1 MRRRKTREIGGNSV
15 TDPASEP
22 RVWFITGCSTGFG
35 RELAKAVLARG
46 ERVVATARNVE
57 QVQDFEESG
66 PELARAFP
74 LDVTDLGQVSE
85 AVDHA
90 LDAFGR
96 IDVLVNNAGYGS
108 MGAVEEVHEEEIRRQ
123 FEVNVFGVLNVT
135 RAVLPH
141 MREMQSG
148 HVINISSVG
157 GFVGVPGFGIYNGTK
172 FAVEGI
178 SEALAQEVEPL
189 GIRVTI
195 VEPGAFRTD
204 WAGRSLASAPEID
217 DYKETVGQT
226 RGYIANEN
234 GNQQGNPKLAA
245 EAMISAVEA
254 DVPPLR
260 LPLGDDA
267 LGMIRDKLDSVKR
280 EIDAWEPTIVET
292 SFEHSAMK

>member
-1 MRRRKTREIGGNSV
+1 MENTES
-15 TDPASEP
+15 

-35 RELAKAVLARG
+35 RELARAVLDHG
-46 ERVVATARNVE
+46 DRVVATARKVE
-57 QVQDFEESG
+57 EVQDFEESG
-66 PELARAFP
+66 PELARAVR
-74 LDVTDLGQVSE
+74 LDVTDPEEVSG
-85 AVDHA
+85 AVDAA

-108 MGAVEEVHEEEIRRQ
+108 MGGVEEISDEEIRRQ
-123 FEVNVFGVLNVT
+123 FEVNVFGVLNIT

-141 MREMQSG
+141 MRERRQG
-148 HVINISSVG
+148 HIINISSVG

-178 SEALAQEVEPL
+178 SEALALETEPL
-189 GIRVTI
+189 GIHITI

-204 WAGRSLASAPEID
+204 WAGRSLAAPEID

-226 RGYIANEN
+226 REYISNEN
-234 GNQQGNPKLAA
+234 GNQQGNPRLAA

-254 DVPPLR
+254 DEPPLR

-267 LGMIRDKLDSVKR
+267 LGMIREKLDLVKR
-280 EIDAWEPTIVET
+280 ETDTWETTIVET
-292 SFEHSAMK
+292 SFEHGATE

>member
-1 MRRRKTREIGGNSV
+1 MENTES
-15 TDPASEP
+15 

-46 ERVVATARNVE
+46 ERVVATARKVE
-57 QVQDFEESG
+57 EVQDFEESG
-66 PELARAFP
+66 PELARAVR
-74 LDVTDLGQVSE
+74 LDVTDPEEVSG
-85 AVDHA
+85 AVDAA

-108 MGAVEEVHEEEIRRQ
+108 MGGVEEISDEEIRRQ
-123 FEVNVFGVLNVT
+123 FEVNVFGVLNIT

-141 MREMQSG
+141 MRERRQG
-148 HVINISSVG
+148 HIINISSVG

-178 SEALAQEVEPL
+178 SEALALETEPL
-189 GIRVTI
+189 GIHITI

-204 WAGRSLASAPEID
+204 WAGRSLAPPPAID
-217 DYKETVGQT
+217 DYRETVGQT
-226 RGYIANEN
+226 REYISNEN
-234 GNQQGNPKLAA
+234 GNQQGNPRLAA

-254 DVPPLR
+254 DEPPLR

-267 LGMIRDKLDSVKR
+267 LGMIREKLDSVKR
-280 EIDAWEPTIVET
+280 ETDTWETTIVET
-292 SFEHSAMK
+292 SFEHGATE

>member
-1 MRRRKTREIGGNSV
+1 M
-15 TDPASEP
+15 TDPTHEP

-35 RELAKAVLARG
+35 RELAKAVLDHG
-46 ERVVATARNVE
+46 DLVIATARDVE
-57 QVQDFEESG
+57 QVRDFEQSG
-66 PELARAFP
+66 PELARAVR
-74 LDVTDLGQVSE
+74 LDVTDPDQVTE
-85 AVDHA
+85 AVDTA

-108 MGAVEEVHEEEIRRQ
+108 MGAIEEVSDEEIRRQ

-141 MREMQSG
+141 MRERRRG
-148 HVINISSVG
+148 HVVNISSVG

-178 SEALAQEVEPL
+178 SEALAQETEPL

-204 WAGRSLASAPEID
+204 WAGRSLESASEIE

-226 RGYIANEN
+226 REYITSEN
-234 GNQQGNPKLAA
+234 GNQQGDPRLAA

-254 DVPPLR
+254 ADPPLR
-260 LPLGDDA
+260 LPLGEDA
-267 LGMIRDKLDSVKR
+267 LGMIREKLDSVKQ
-280 EIDAWEPTIVET
+280 ETDAWETTTVET
-292 SFEHSAMK
+292 SFEHNATD

>member
-1 MRRRKTREIGGNSV
+1 MTNP
-15 TDPASEP
+15 TSEP
-22 RVWFITGCSTGFG
+22 HVWFITGCSTGFG

-46 ERVVATARNVE
+46 ERVVVTARDVE
-57 QVQDFEESG
+57 QVQDFEQSG

-74 LDVTDLGQVSE
+74 LDVTDLAEVSE
-85 AVDHA
+85 AVDHT

-123 FEVNVFGVLNVT
+123 FEVNVIGVLNVT

-141 MREMQSG
+141 MREMRSG
-148 HVINISSVG
+148 HVVNISSVG

-204 WAGRSLASAPEID
+204 WAGRADPRVHSQRERQPAGQPEASRGSHNLDRGGGGSTLASPS
-217 DYKETVGQT
+217 G
-226 RGYIANEN
+226 RGRP
-234 GNQQGNPKLAA
+234 GHDPG
-245 EAMISAVEA
+245 EARFGEA
-254 DVPPLR
+254 GDGH
-260 LPLGDDA
+260 LGDHDSRDVLRA
-267 LGMIRDKLDSVKR
+267 QRGRLGVTNHKGHDENR
-280 EIDAWEPTIVET
+280 
-292 SFEHSAMK
+292 

>member
-1 MRRRKTREIGGNSV
+1 MENTES
-15 TDPASEP
+15 

-35 RELAKAVLARG
+35 RELAKAVLTRG
-46 ERVVATARNVE
+46 ERVVATARKVE
-57 QVQDFEESG
+57 EVQDFEESG
-66 PELARAFP
+66 PELARAVR
-74 LDVTDLGQVSE
+74 LDVTDPEEVSG
-85 AVDHA
+85 AVDAA

-123 FEVNVFGVLNVT
+123 FEVNVFGVLNIT

-141 MREMQSG
+141 MRERRQG
-148 HVINISSVG
+148 HIINISSVG

-178 SEALAQEVEPL
+178 SEALALETEPL
-189 GIRVTI
+189 GIHITI

-204 WAGRSLASAPEID
+204 WAGRSLAPPPAID
-217 DYKETVGQT
+217 DYRETVGQT
-226 RGYIANEN
+226 REYISNEN
-234 GNQQGNPKLAA
+234 GNQQGNPRLAA

-254 DVPPLR
+254 DEPPLR

-267 LGMIRDKLDSVKR
+267 LGMIREKLDSVKR
-280 EIDAWEPTIVET
+280 ETDTWETTIVET
-292 SFEHSAMK
+292 SFEHGATE

>member
-1 MRRRKTREIGGNSV
+1 MENNES
-15 TDPASEP
+15 

-46 ERVVATARNVE
+46 ERVVATARKVE
-57 QVQDFEESG
+57 EVQDFEESG
-66 PELARAFP
+66 PELARAVR
-74 LDVTDLGQVSE
+74 LDVTDPEEVSG
-85 AVDHA
+85 AVDAA

-108 MGAVEEVHEEEIRRQ
+108 MGGVEEISDEEIRRQ
-123 FEVNVFGVLNVT
+123 FEVNVFGVLNIT

-141 MREMQSG
+141 MRERRQG
-148 HVINISSVG
+148 HIINISSVG

-178 SEALAQEVEPL
+178 SEALALETEPL
-189 GIRVTI
+189 GIRITI

-204 WAGRSLASAPEID
+204 WAGRSLEAAPEID

-226 RGYIANEN
+226 REYIANEN
-234 GNQQGNPKLAA
+234 GNQQGNPRLAA

-254 DVPPLR
+254 DEPPLR

-267 LGMIRDKLDSVKR
+267 LDQIREKLDSVKQ
-280 EIDAWEPTIVET
+280 ETDAWETTIVET
-292 SFEHSAMK
+292 SFEHSETG

>member
-1 MRRRKTREIGGNSV
+1 MTNP
-15 TDPASEP
+15 TPEP

-35 RELAKAVLARG
+35 RELAKGVLACS

-57 QVQDFEESG
+57 QVQDFEQSG

-135 RAVLPH
+135 RTVLTH

-148 HVINISSVG
+148 HVVNISSVG

-178 SEALAQEVEPL
+178 SEALAEEVEPL

-204 WAGRSLASAPEID
+204 WAGRSLAAAPEID
-217 DYKETVGQT
+217 DYRETVRQT
-226 RGYIANEN
+226 REHIASEN
-234 GNQQGNPKLAA
+234 GNQQGNPKLAT

-254 DVPPLR
+254 GVPPLR
-260 LPLGDDA
+260 LPLGEGA
-267 LGMIRDKLDSVKR
+267 LGMIREKLDWVRR
-280 EIDAWEPTIVET
+280 EIDTGETTIVET
-292 SFEHSAMK
+292 SFEHNTTEQE

>member
-1 MRRRKTREIGGNSV
+1 M

-57 QVQDFEESG
+57 QVQDFEQSG
-66 PELARAFP
+66 PELARALP

-96 IDVLVNNAGYGS
+96 IDVVVNNAGYGS

-148 HVINISSVG
+148 HVVNISSVG

-178 SEALAQEVEPL
+178 SEALAQEIEPL

-204 WAGRSLASAPEID
+204 WAGRSLAAAPEIE
-217 DYKETVGQT
+217 DYRETVGQT
-226 RGYIANEN
+226 RE
-234 GNQQGNPKLAA
+234 
-245 EAMISAVEA
+245 
-254 DVPPLR
+254 
-260 LPLGDDA
+260 
-267 LGMIRDKLDSVKR
+267 
-280 EIDAWEPTIVET
+280 
-292 SFEHSAMK
+292 

>member
-1 MRRRKTREIGGNSV
+1 M
-15 TDPASEP
+15 TDPTHEP

-35 RELAKAVLARG
+35 RELAKAVLDHG
-46 ERVVATARNVE
+46 DLVIATARDVE
-57 QVQDFEESG
+57 QVRDFEQSG
-66 PELARAFP
+66 PELARAVR
-74 LDVTDLGQVSE
+74 LDVTDPDQVTE
-85 AVDHA
+85 AVDTA

-108 MGAVEEVHEEEIRRQ
+108 MGAIEEVSDEEIRRQ

-141 MREMQSG
+141 MRERRRG
-148 HVINISSVG
+148 HVVNISSVG

-178 SEALAQEVEPL
+178 SEALAQETEPL

-195 VEPGAFRTD
+195 VEPGAFRND
-204 WAGRSLASAPEID
+204 WAGRSLESASEIE

-226 RGYIANEN
+226 REYITSEN
-234 GNQQGNPKLAA
+234 GNQQGDPRLAA

-254 DVPPLR
+254 ADPPLR
-260 LPLGDDA
+260 LPLGEDA
-267 LGMIRDKLDSVKR
+267 LGMIREKLDSVKQ
-280 EIDAWEPTIVET
+280 ETDAWETTTVET
-292 SFEHSAMK
+292 SFEHNATD

>member
-1 MRRRKTREIGGNSV
+1 VTNS
-15 TDPASEP
+15 TSES

-46 ERVVATARNVE
+46 ERVVTTARDVE
-57 QVQDFEESG
+57 QVQDFEQSG
-66 PELARAFP
+66 PELARAFR
-74 LDVTDLGQVSE
+74 LDVTDLAEVSE

-108 MGAVEEVHEEEIRRQ
+108 MGAIEEVYEEEIRRQ

-135 RAVLPH
+135 RTVLPH
-141 MREMQSG
+141 MREMRSG
-148 HVINISSVG
+148 HVVNISSVG
-157 GFVGVPGFGIYNGTK
+157 GFVGMPGFGIYNGTK

-204 WAGRSLASAPEID
+204 WAGRSLAAAPAID

-226 RGYIANEN
+226 REYIANEN
-234 GNQQGNPKLAA
+234 GNQQDDPRLAA
-245 EAMISAVEA
+245 RAIITAVEA
-254 DVPPLR
+254 AETPLSSFSAR
-260 LPLGDDA
+260 TPW
-267 LGMIRDKLDSVKR
+267 R
-280 EIDAWEPTIVET
+280 EYARSSPR
-292 SFEHSAMK
+292 